1 MMKRKARSPALLF
14 SVGSALALAI
24 AVLAPVQTANAA
36 GPTTV
41 GLGTAGSFALL
52 AGTGLTNTGATT
64 ITGDVGSSP
73 THSETGF
80 AACPAADCVTL
91 TGTNHNDPDPNDT
104 VTQGAKTALVAA
116 YNSAFGK
123 GPVTQTLS
131 ALGGR
136 TLVGGVYNSGDSTLG
151 LTGTVTLDGQND
163 PNSVWVFQAQS
174 DLVVATGGSVAFT
187 RGAQPCNVFWQ
198 VTSTATLG
206 SGSSFA
212 GSILALTSITMGD
225 GVALDGRAFA
235 RNGDVTLMHDTI
247 TRSACRTATAP
258 PTGTASTGSRDNST
272 PMLPLV
278 MLALAFGGL
287 GLVAVDRR
295 RRNLNI

>member
-1 MMKRKARSPALLF
+1 MKRQVRSAALLF
-14 SVGSALALAI
+14 SIGSAFALAI
-24 AVLAPVQTANAA
+24 AALAPVQAANAA

-41 GLGTAGSFALL
+41 GLGTAGGFAVL
-52 AGTGLTNTGATT
+52 AGTGITNTGATT

-73 THSETGF
+73 TSSETGF

-91 TGTNHNDPDPNDT
+91 TGANHTDPDPNDT

-123 GPVTQTLS
+123 GPVTQTVS
-131 ALGGR
+131 ALGGLI
-136 TLVGGVYNSGDSTLG
+136 LVGGVYNSGDATLG

-174 DLVVATGGSVAFT
+174 DLVVATGASVAFT

-212 GSILALTSITMGD
+212 GNILALTSITMGD
-225 GVALDGRAFA
+225 GVALDGRALA
-235 RNGDVTLMHDTI
+235 RNGNVTLIHDTI

-258 PTGTASTGSRDNST
+258 PTGTASPSSSST
-272 PMLPLV
+272 STLPLTTLL
-278 MLALAFGGL
+278 MALVFGGL
-287 GLVAVDRR
+287 GVAFVESRKR
-295 RRNLNI
+295 SLRS